1 MLRCSILSG
10 LMLAFVA
17 TASFAQ
23 FFGGGGGAGGLG
35 GMRMPAGMLLTMP
48 EVLRE
53 LNVTDAQKT
62 QMEEIRGEVQKD
74 IQSAVS
80 GIDFQAL
87 RDMSQ
92 EDRDKKIAEL
102 RTMAEG
108 LSKKI
113 DAKVE
118 KVLDE
123 KQMARLK
130 QLQIQREGAAAFT
143 RPEVV
148 TKLALTDDQK
158 AKIKKIQDDA
168 RPQGRAAF
176 NRNASPE
183 ERQAA
188 ISKMQQSRAKVLK
201 DIMDVLND
209 DQLLAWTE
217 LTGKEF
223 KFPQGMGM
231 GGFGRGILQPNPPTN

>member
-1 MLRCSILSG
+1 MLRCSFLSG
-10 LMLAFVA
+10 LLLALVA
-17 TASFAQ
+17 TTSFAQ

-35 GMRMPAGMLLTMP
+35 GMRMPAGILLTIP
-48 EVLRE
+48 EVLKE
-53 LNVTDAQKT
+53 LNVTDAQKA
-62 QMEEIRGEVQKD
+62 QMEEIRAEVQKD
-74 IQSAVS
+74 IQSAIA

-87 RDMSQ
+87 RDMAQ
-92 EDRDKKIAEL
+92 EERDKKIAEL
-102 RTMAEG
+102 RTMGEG
-108 LSKKI
+108 LTKKI
-113 DAKVE
+113 DGKVE

-148 TKLALTDDQK
+148 AKLALTDEQK
-158 AKIKKIQDDA
+158 TKIKKIQDDA
-168 RPQGRAAF
+168 RPQGRAF
-176 NRNASPE
+176 NRNASSE

-188 ISKMQQSRAKVLK
+188 IAKMQQSRTKVLK

-209 DQLLAWTE
+209 DQLLVWTE

-223 KFPQGMGM
+223 KFPQGAGM
-231 GGFGRGILQPNPPTN
+231 GGLGRGFLPPTPPAN